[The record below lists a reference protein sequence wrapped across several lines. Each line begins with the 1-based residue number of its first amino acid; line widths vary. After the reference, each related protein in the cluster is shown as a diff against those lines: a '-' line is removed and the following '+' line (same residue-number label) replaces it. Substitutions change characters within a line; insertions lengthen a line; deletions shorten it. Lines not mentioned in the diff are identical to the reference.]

1 MKQTT
6 ACQAARMHLDA
17 FADSELD
24 AATMED
30 IGRHVEECAECAVE
44 LNTIRLLKA
53 RVHTAVKS
61 NEISPEFRT
70 RIVASLRDGRAP
82 SRATRQW
89 APLAAAAMIAVAF
102 GLSWTVY
109 QNWSGTTG
117 PAVTADR
124 YVNALKARVAAVVYT
139 AMTDHIHC
147 AVFRDYSKNPP
158 SREQMV
164 SDMGPQFKDLIPIV
178 RDKVPAAY
186 RLEQAHRCT
195 SGGREYVHLIF
206 RDRLA
211 LISVIATI
219 RKQGESVNE
228 LPAANQS
235 GRIRA
240 TSVDQ
245 YQVAAFDAGKFM
257 AYVVSDLPRNEN
269 VVVADALVSPMS
281 SFLGQ
286 VSPVRVF

>member
-1 MKQTT
+1 M
-6 ACQAARMHLDA
+6 
-17 FADSELD
+17 
-24 AATMED
+24 
-30 IGRHVEECAECAVE
+30 
-44 LNTIRLLKA
+44 
-53 RVHTAVKS
+53 
-61 NEISPEFRT
+61 
-70 RIVASLRDGRAP
+70 
-82 SRATRQW
+82 
-89 APLAAAAMIAVAF
+89 
-102 GLSWTVY
+102 
-109 QNWSGTTG
+109 
-117 PAVTADR
+117 TADR
-124 YVNALKARVAAVVYT
+124 YVESLKARVAAVVYT

-147 AVFRDYSKNPP
+147 AVFRAYPKNPP

-219 RKQGESVNE
+219 RRAGESVNE
-228 LPAANQS
+228 LPAADAN
-235 GRIRA
+235 GRVRA

-257 AYVVSDLPRNEN
+257 AYVVSDLPRKDNVADGGCVSESG
-269 VVVADALVSPMS
+269 VVVPGGSESGAGVLELVCAVVSCRLPSNGCQLTVAVRDGCAGRPAVIRIPAGGNAYALQRSR
-281 SFLGQ
+281 LL
-286 VSPVRVF
+286 

>member
-1 MKQTT
+1 
-6 ACQAARMHLDA
+6 MHLDA
-17 FADSELD
+17 FADRELD
-24 AATMED
+24 SATMAD
-30 IGRHVEECAECAVE
+30 VGRHVEQCAECTAE
-44 LNTIRLLKA
+44 LHTIRTLKS
-53 RVHTAVKS
+53 RLQTAVQT
-61 NEISPEFRT
+61 EAVPDEFRT
-70 RIVASLRDGRAP
+70 RIIASVREGRPA
-82 SRATRQW
+82 RALQQW
-89 APLAAAAMIAVAF
+89 APLAAAAMVAVAF
-102 GLSWTVY
+102 GVSWTAY
-109 QNWSGTTG
+109 RTWSGTTG
-117 PAVTADR
+117 PRVSADR
-124 YVNALKARVAAVVYT
+124 YVQSLKARVAAVVYT

-147 AVFRDYSKNPP
+147 AVFRAYPKNPP

-178 RDKVPAAY
+178 RDKVPATY

-219 RKQGESVNE
+219 RREGESVNE
-228 LPAANQS
+228 LPAADGH

-257 AYVVSDLPRNEN
+257 AYVVSDLPRNDNIEM
-269 VVVADALVSPMS
+269 ADALVNPVS
-281 SFLGQ
+281 SFLGE